1 MLIQCPAC
9 QARTSLPDEKEGT
22 KVRCLECGRVH
33 VARAAPPRV
42 ASRLDRGL
50 WIVAALAL
58 LGLVYLALRRFSKTE
73 ATHVR
78 AAGSLEAPASSAPP
92 LDAEADAVEPAE
104 PGD

>member
-9 QARTSLPDEKEGT
+9 QARTTLPDEKEGT

-50 WIVAALAL
+50 WIAAAVAL
-58 LGLVYLALRRFSKTE
+58 LGLVFLALRRFSQTE
-73 ATHVR
+73 ATH
-78 AAGSLEAPASSAPP
+78 AAGSLEAPASTAPS
-92 LDAEADAVEPAE
+92 LDADAGAVDPAE
-104 PGD
+104 RGD